1 MEITTAFEYAVVSGK
16 CRIEGRFGCGMNDGM
31 AEVRPV
37 AQHDLRKSVLV
48 GFAAGFAYTLID
60 GYLDHTFG
68 VPVSAP
74 VRPIE
79 IVHAIVDFVL
89 PAITGAL
96 FGISVHYLRLRA
108 RMAELEKQRAD
119 GLIGDLHKIERDQA
133 VWVISASLL
142 HELKNPLHALG
153 LLLDEALDVH
163 AGDVELQRQLLL
175 RARSQVER
183 IASELAALRA
193 LPHSNQLELPELPE
207 LNVEDV
213 ARAALV
219 NIGEKAPFVEIG
231 CNVNLKHGF
240 TVRANPAYVRI
251 ILENLL
257 ENAVDALSDS
267 ERIGHVGARRV
278 DVTLAG
284 DAARCTIDVVDTGP
298 GIDGEARAHLFE
310 PLNTTKDAGM
320 GLGLSIARTLARA
333 MGGDLEWI
341 DQAGGARF
349 RLSLQWGNPT
359 P

>member
-1 MEITTAFEYAVVSGK
+1 LTITTLPGHVCPSGK
-16 CRIEGRFGCGMNDGM
+16 CRIEGRFGCVMNGGM
-31 AEVRPV
+31 AEARPV
-37 AQHDLRKSVLV
+37 AEHDLRKSVLF
-48 GFAAGFAYTLID
+48 GLAAGLAYTLID

-108 RMAELEKQRAD
+108 RMVELEKQRAD

-153 LLLDEALDVH
+153 LLLDEALDVD
-163 AGDVELQRQLLL
+163 AGDLELQRQLLL

-183 IASELAALRA
+183 IASELATLRA
-193 LPHSNQLELPELPE
+193 LPHSTRPELPE
-207 LNVEDV
+207 LNVDDV
-213 ARAALV
+213 TRAALATMA
-219 NIGEKAPFVEIG
+219 ERAPFVEIDYD
-231 CNVNLKHGF
+231 VKLKRQPV
-240 TVRANPAYVRI
+240 VRANPAYVRI

-257 ENAVDALSDS
+257 ENAVDALSAS
-267 ERIGHVGARRV
+267 EHVGARRV
-278 DVTLAG
+278 DVTLGG
-284 DAARCTIDVVDTGP
+284 DAERCTIDVADSGP
-298 GIDGEARAHLFE
+298 GVDVEARAHLFE
-310 PLNTTKDAGM
+310 PLNTTKDSGM

-333 MGGDLEWI
+333 MGGDLEWVE
-341 DQAGGARF
+341 QAGGARF
-349 RLSLQWGNPT
+349 RLSLPWGNPA